1 MVEDSL
7 LLDRLYK
14 ISGILTDDPDSP
26 SYMLVS
32 RSLFHCDPEIRE
44 RAIFI
49 GGLRWA
55 DPLILGSF
63 IGIIT
68 LGQEPVD
75 DNRRLMVESL
85 VSAVLRGR
93 LDAASIEEW
102 LRAVLGSNDYESLLA
117 KAAYI
122 GLLRIQGKM
131 SVSEFAS
138 IDYDD
143 VSIDS
148 SLIS

>member
-14 ISGILTDDPDSP
+14 ISGILTDDPDSS

-32 RSLFHCDPEIRE
+32 RSLFHRDPEIRE

-55 DPLILGSF
+55 DPLILGCF
-63 IGIIT
+63 IGIVT
-68 LGQEPVD
+68 MGQEPVD
-75 DNRRLMVESL
+75 DNLRLMIESL
-85 VSAVLRGR
+85 VSAVLRGK
-93 LDAASIEEW
+93 LEAASIEEW
-102 LRAVLGSNDYESLLA
+102 LRAVLLSNDYESLLA
-117 KAAYI
+117 KSAYI

-131 SVSEFAS
+131 SVSDFAS
-138 IDYDD
+138 LDYDD
-143 VSIDS
+143 VSVDS
-148 SLIS
+148 SFVS

>member
-1 MVEDSL
+1 MAEDEL
-7 LLDRLYK
+7 LLERLYK
-14 ISGILTDDPDSP
+14 ISGILTDEPDSP

-44 RAIFI
+44 KAIFI

-55 DPLILGSF
+55 DPLILGFF

-68 LGQEPVD
+68 VGQEPVD

-102 LRAVLGSNDYESLLA
+102 LRAVLGSNNYESLLA

-143 VSIDS
+143 VSVDS
-148 SLIS
+148 SLVS